1 MDGGEGRTLSTQD
14 IQLVQNRIEQCL
26 QHYMNK
32 KEVVNALSVQGNI
45 EPCVT
50 ELVWQRL
57 EDKNQEFFKA
67 YYLKLLVKE
76 QILEFN
82 RLLSEQADLMRRAP
96 LNRITPYLPSNGSHV
111 SPTQHISNT
120 QNTQLVKTENTQQA
134 NTSNNCGS
142 AIQPCMQGAIN
153 GPVHTRKI
161 DVSPNLLLSQN
172 SELSQMI
179 NGKCVKTEA
188 GYAGSSPFAFSPPSN
203 YLDPRPRIGD
213 ASVSS
218 FSSVDSN
225 AQHLNNTLMDGDTS
239 AFGFFAHSFPEL
251 EADFTTGSELLES
264 YCGPPFVPTDTN
276 DFVHPHGGVENLEP
290 GSKNMRFQCFG
301 GD

>member
-1 MDGGEGRTLSTQD
+1 MNGGEGRKLLSQD

-32 KEVVNALSVQGNI
+32 IEVVNALVVQSNI

-50 ELVWQRL
+50 ELVWERL

-120 QNTQLVKTENTQQA
+120 QNVQPVKTENTQQA

-142 AIQPCMQGAIN
+142 AIQPAIN

-179 NGKCVKTEA
+179 NGKSVKTEA

-203 YLDPRPRIGD
+203 YLDPRPLIGD
-213 ASVSS
+213 APVSS

-225 AQHLNNTLMDGDTS
+225 AQHLNDTLMEGDTS

-251 EADFTTGSELLES
+251 EADFTTSSDLLES
-264 YCGPPFVPTDTN
+264 YCGPPFLPTDTN
-276 DFVHPHGGVENLEP
+276 DFVHPHGEVGNLEP
-290 GSKNMRFQCFG
+290 GSKSMRFQWFG

>member
-1 MDGGEGRTLSTQD
+1 
-14 IQLVQNRIEQCL
+14 
-26 QHYMNK
+26 
-32 KEVVNALSVQGNI
+32 
-45 EPCVT
+45 
-50 ELVWQRL
+50 
-57 EDKNQEFFKA
+57 
-67 YYLKLLVKE
+67 
-76 QILEFN
+76 
-82 RLLSEQADLMRRAP
+82 
-96 LNRITPYLPSNGSHV
+96 
-111 SPTQHISNT
+111 
-120 QNTQLVKTENTQQA
+120 
-134 NTSNNCGS
+134 
-142 AIQPCMQGAIN
+142 MQGAIN

-179 NGKCVKTEA
+179 TGKCVKTEA

-251 EADFTTGSELLES
+251 EADFTTGSGLIS
-264 YCGPPFVPTDTN
+264 PSPHTN
-276 DFVHPHGGVENLEP
+276 THIH
-290 GSKNMRFQCFG
+290 K
-301 GD
+301 

>member
-1 MDGGEGRTLSTQD
+1 MYGGEGRKLSNQD
-14 IQLVQNRIEQCL
+14 VQLVQIRIEQCL

-32 KEVVNALSVQGNI
+32 KEVVNALIVQGNI

-57 EDKNQEFFKA
+57 EDRNQEFFKA

-76 QILEFN
+76 QIMEFN

-96 LNRITPYLPSNGSHV
+96 LNRITPHLPSNRSHV

-120 QNTQLVKTENTQQA
+120 QNAQPVKTENTQQA
-134 NTSNNCGS
+134 NTSSNCGS

-153 GPVHTRKI
+153 GPVHRRKI
-161 DVSPNLLLSQN
+161 DVSPNLLHLSHN
-172 SELSQMI
+172 SDTGLSQMI
-179 NGKCVKTEA
+179 NGKSVKTEA

-203 YLDPRPRIGD
+203 HLESRPLMVD

-225 AQHLNNTLMDGDTS
+225 AQHLNDTLMDGGTS
-239 AFGFFAHSFPEL
+239 AFGFFAHGFPEL
-251 EADFTTGSELLES
+251 EADFTTSSELLES
-264 YCGPPFVPTDTN
+264 YCGPPFLPTDAN
-276 DFVHPHGGVENLEP
+276 NFVHPHGDVENLD
-290 GSKNMRFQCFG
+290 RIA
-301 GD
+301 